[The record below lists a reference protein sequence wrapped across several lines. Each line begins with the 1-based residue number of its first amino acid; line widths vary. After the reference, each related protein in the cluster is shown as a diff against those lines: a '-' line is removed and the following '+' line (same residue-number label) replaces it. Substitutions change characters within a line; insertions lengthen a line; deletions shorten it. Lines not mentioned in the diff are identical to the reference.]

1 MGIITWAI
9 LGTLAGAIAKAIY
22 PGEQNTGLLGT
33 MALGILG
40 SLVGG
45 WIGEN
50 LQALLQEQDLITIPS
65 PEVGS
70 FSIPGVITAVLG
82 AIAIIFIWGLLT
94 KPSR

>member
-9 LGTLAGAIAKAIY
+9 LGLIAGAIAKAIY
-22 PGEQNTGLLGT
+22 PGEQNTGLAGT

-45 WIGEN
+45 WIGE
-50 LQALLQEQDLITIPS
+50 QLQEFLDIPS

-70 FSIPGVITAVLG
+70 FSLSGIITAVLG

>member
-9 LGTLAGAIAKAIY
+9 LGLLAGAIAKAIY
-22 PGEQNTGLLGT
+22 PGEQNTGLVGT

-45 WIGEN
+45 WIGE
-50 LQALLQEQDLITIPS
+50 QLQEFLDIPS
-65 PEVGS
+65 PAVGS
-70 FSIPGVITAVLG
+70 FNLSGIVTAVLG

>member
-9 LGTLAGAIAKAIY
+9 LGLIAGAIAKAIY
-22 PGEQNTGLLGT
+22 PGEQNTGLVGT

-45 WIGEN
+45 WIGEQ
-50 LQALLQEQDLITIPS
+50 LREPLRDILDIPT
-65 PEVGS
+65 PEAGS
-70 FSIPGVITAVLG
+70 FSIPGIITAVLG
-82 AIAIIFIWGLLT
+82 AIAIIFLWGLLT

>member
-9 LGTLAGAIAKAIY
+9 LGILAGAIAKAIY

-40 SLVGG
+40 SQVGG
-45 WIGEN
+45 WIGQQ
-50 LQALLQEQDLITIPS
+50 LQDLDIISIPS
-65 PEVGS
+65 PEVGN
-70 FSIPGVITAVLG
+70 FSIPGIITAVLG

>member
-9 LGTLAGAIAKAIY
+9 LGIIAGAIAKAIY

-40 SLVGG
+40 SLAGG
-45 WIGEN
+45 WIGE
-50 LQALLQEQDLITIPS
+50 QLQEFLTIPS

-70 FSIPGVITAVLG
+70 FSLSGIITAVLG